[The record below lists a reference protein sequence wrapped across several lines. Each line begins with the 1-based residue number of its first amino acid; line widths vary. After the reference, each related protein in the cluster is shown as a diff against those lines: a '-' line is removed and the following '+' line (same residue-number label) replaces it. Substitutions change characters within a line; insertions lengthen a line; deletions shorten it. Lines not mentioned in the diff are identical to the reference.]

1 MDYYNMHIQ
10 TRGGQ
15 TRSARIKPTD
25 PCDSVGSGRV
35 RSVTTGPAGNVS
47 VFGRFSRVGG
57 GWFNSTRRSPNPNR
71 SYYLL
76 INIILFSEF
85 HPYINTKCWETLI
98 LSSFFSLSRR
108 WTHSS
113 FFLPLVN
120 FFILLHFLHLLFI
133 FFVVTLIF
141 VHLVQCFLYSN
152 FMLLLFWKK

>member
-1 MDYYNMHIQ
+1 LAEVDI
-10 TRGGQ
+10 RGGQ
-15 TRSARIKPTD
+15 TRSAHIKPTD

-35 RSVTTGPAGNVS
+35 RSVGTSPAGNVS
-47 VFGRFSRVGG
+47 GFIRFSRVGG
-57 GWFNSTRRSPNPNR
+57 GWFNTTRRSPNPNR

-85 HPYINTKCWETLI
+85 DLYINTKCWETLI
-98 LSSFFSLSRR
+98 LSSLFSLSRR

-113 FFLPLVN
+113 LSLPLVN

-141 VHLVQCFLYSN
+141 VHLVHCFLYSN
-152 FMLLLFWKK
+152 FMLLFWKK